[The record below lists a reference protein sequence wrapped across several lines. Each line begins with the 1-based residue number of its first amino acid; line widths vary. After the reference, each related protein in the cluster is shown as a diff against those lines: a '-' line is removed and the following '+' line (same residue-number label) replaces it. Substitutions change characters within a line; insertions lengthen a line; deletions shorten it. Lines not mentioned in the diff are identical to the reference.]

1 MNEIEKIVKVAEDL
15 LKGRESVALSAI
27 DASGYPRIYEMEV
40 MTNSNVKTLYF
51 TTGIYSDKVANY
63 KKNEKA
69 GISFCEGEH
78 CISIIG
84 TITVIDHPEEKRRL
98 WSTERTSYLN
108 HSSKGELYCV
118 LQFSSETLYYYLDEE
133 KGFFKFD
140 DIFI

>member
-63 KKNEKA
+63 KKNEKTFTTFA
-69 GISFCEGEH
+69 HLCGNNSLF
-78 CISIIG
+78 
-84 TITVIDHPEEKRRL
+84 
-98 WSTERTSYLN
+98 
-108 HSSKGELYCV
+108 
-118 LQFSSETLYYYLDEE
+118 YY
-133 KGFFKFD
+133 GPWCACCR
-140 DIFI
+140 